1 MTPLSLIATLL
12 VVLALIGLLISSYFT
27 AVAYRWMR
35 PDSRWVPPVCRMDEQ
50 ACASIVFTPQARVF
64 GLPNSVLGQVF
75 YFSLG
80 LAVWRGW
87 LGGPVGS
94 LFLGA
99 SVLTVGLAVYLS
111 YSLLFVIRVRCVLCF
126 ASHIINV
133 AIFAL
138 LASIR

>member
-1 MTPLSLIATLL
+1 MTPLSFIATLL
-12 VVLALIGLLISSYFT
+12 LLLAVVGLLISSYFT

-35 PDSRWVPPVCRMDEQ
+35 PDARWIPPVCRMDEQ
-50 ACASIVFTPQARVF
+50 TCASIVFTPQARVF
-64 GLPNSVLGQVF
+64 GLPNSALGQVF
-75 YFSLG
+75 YFALG

-111 YSLLFVIRVRCVLCF
+111 YDLLFVIRVRCVLCL